1 MSRWALV
8 RTFLISA
15 AAILIALASP
25 AVAGESQ
32 GGEDRGPPVED
43 PPVGDNGDGGVG
55 EPSAPEVHPSPPG
68 AAFALLSARALA
80 HPPRRKPPPAPH
92 THSPF
97 PTLPTLLHP

>member
-43 PPVGDNGDGGVG
+43 PPVGDNGGGGEG
-55 EPSAPEVHPSPPG
+55 EPSVPEFDPSTAG
-68 AAFALLSARALA
+68 AAFALLSGGALVLTS
-80 HPPRRKPPPAPH
+80 RRKRRLA
-92 THSPF
+92 S
-97 PTLPTLLHP
+97 